1 MINRE
6 FINNEDEFPSVQWF
20 KSAIEFLDLNK
31 NADNWFLQIE
41 TFDPHEPFFAPE
53 RLKGKFKTNYKG
65 PILDWPRYNRVTED
79 QEHID
84 EIRAN
89 YMALL
94 SLCDELLGKLLDYF
108 DENNLWKDTALILTT
123 DHGFLLG
130 EHDWWAKNRM
140 PVYNEIA
147 HIPLMIYHPDFKNKA
162 GARINS
168 LTQTIDIMPTFLDFF
183 GLDIPSDVSG
193 KSLLNVLEKDNE
205 IRKALI
211 FGYFG
216 SACNITDGEYTYFR
230 YPEKMSATD
239 LYEYTLM
246 PTRMT
251 SRFSIKELSE
261 MTLSNPF
268 KFSKGLKL
276 LKLKPKVSDKNDPL
290 EVQGMTFEDTNSKLF
305 NVNSDP
311 RQELELDE
319 PETVRQLVH
328 EMIDLMTKADA
339 PKEMFKRL
347 NLNN

>member
-1 MINRE
+1 MCIRDSYDRVKETRE
-6 FINNEDEFPSVQWF
+6 EISE
-20 KSAIEFLDLNK
+20 
-31 NADNWFLQIE
+31 
-41 TFDPHEPFFAPE
+41 
-53 RLKGKFKTNYKG
+53 LK
-65 PILDWPRYNRVTED
+65 
-79 QEHID
+79 
-84 EIRAN
+84 AN
-89 YMALL
+89 YAALVTMV
-94 SLCDELLGKLLDYF
+94 DEYFGKLLDYF
-108 DENNLWKDTALILTT
+108 DSYDLWKDTALILTT

-193 KSLLNVLEKDNE
+193 KSLLNVLKKDDE

-230 YPEKMSATD
+230 YPEKMSASD